1 MKIIDLT
8 HTISPDMPVYPGMDA
23 PRFSSFG
30 SYEKYG
36 YSETALGMLSH
47 TGTHIDAP
55 RHIFPGGKPLEDFAL
70 SYFVGC
76 GLVIDATDLGEG
88 GFIGMTHLQRY
99 GAALDEAEFL
109 LFHTGWERRWGS
121 DSYFG
126 EYPVIDSEVA
136 DYLLTSGKRGVG
148 LDVVSLDPVCD
159 KNLTLHKKL
168 LGGGRDFII
177 IENLCNLGL
186 IGNQLFTLAA
196 LPLKFRDSD
205 GAPARVAAILG

>member
-23 PRFSSFG
+23 PTFSSFG
-30 SYEKYG
+30 SYEKDG
-36 YSETALGMLSH
+36 FCETSLGLLSH

-55 RHIFPGGKPLEDFAL
+55 RHIFPEGKPLEDFAL
-70 SYFVGC
+70 SYFVGS
-76 GLVIDATDLGEG
+76 GLVIDATDVGEG
-88 GFIGMTHLQRY
+88 GFIGMAHLERY
-99 GAALDEAEFL
+99 GAELDKADFL
-109 LFHTGWERRWGS
+109 LFNTGWEGRWGS

-126 EYPVIDSEVA
+126 EYPVISGEVA
-136 DYLLTSGKRGVG
+136 DYLLLSGKRGVG
-148 LDVVSLDPVCD
+148 LDVVSLDPVSD

-168 LGGGRDFII
+168 LGAGQDFII

-186 IGNQLFTLAA
+186 IGNRPFTLAA

-205 GAPARVAAILG
+205 GAPARVAAILD